1 VLTSQAA
8 RANPKNSEPLT
19 PEQLLSE
26 ALSVMATTDMEDSQ
40 LEEDISEEDKRDP
53 DLLIALAHLTRSVEG
68 DDGHDGSTEE
78 RQLDLEARVQNLE
91 SLIAETKRSAVVHKR
106 SGNIPAAKS
115 QLAKARQLE
124 EELAQLAGSMHT
136 SEYLPET
143 AGDSLP
149 EPPSY
154 DAQVACVGSALE
166 DATRF
171 LVKDMAAQEQ
181 IERVEIEGN
190 LIEVTKEDMQDTE
203 LLSELADLMK

>member
-1 VLTSQAA
+1 
-8 RANPKNSEPLT
+8 
-19 PEQLLSE
+19 
-26 ALSVMATTDMEDSQ
+26 MATTDMEDSQ

-166 DATRF
+166 GDKKWIRLPTTDATRF